1 MRIIVMLLIGI
12 YGGLTMDNIILGL
25 LLMCNRT
32 IYQLRERIDKGINL
46 MYSSSMGS
54 IQAAIR
60 KLLNCGF
67 ISYEEIVDNGKYK
80 KVYCI
85 TESGRQHFFEWINA
99 PIEEQSPKSPE
110 LTKVYFMGFS
120 DKKNREISIQQ
131 HLKFLNEKYN
141 VLSAICEEAENIKIS
156 EENKDILNYQFVS
169 ALYGK
174 ELIKFNI
181 DWFES
186 LLRKMRN
193 GEI

>member
-1 MRIIVMLLIGI
+1 
-12 YGGLTMDNIILGL
+12 MDHFILGL

-32 IYQLRERIDKGINL
+32 IYQLRDRIDKGIHL

-67 ISYEEIVDNGKYK
+67 IRYEETVDNGKYK

-85 TESGRQHFFEWINA
+85 TESGRQHFFDWINDPMEKQA
-99 PIEEQSPKSPE
+99 PKSPE
-110 LTKVYFMGFS
+110 LAKVYFMGFS
-120 DKKNREISIQQ
+120 DKKNREANIQQ
-131 HLKFLNEKYN
+131 HLAFLNEQYA
-141 VLSAICEEAENIKIS
+141 VLAAICEEAKSIRPAR
-156 EENKDILNYQFVS
+156 ENKDILNYQIAS

-174 ELIKFNI
+174 ALIQFNI
-181 DWFES
+181 DWFEG
-186 LLRKMRN
+186 LLSKMRN